1 MPCRSHFKSSQHWD
15 FWQPGTFQWELADR
29 SGISQPT
36 LSRVMPDVLGGVIG
50 LVHLYINFPYTSA
63 EERNY
68 NMRHSQ
74 ARAVVERTIG
84 LFKGRW
90 RCLDATGGKLLYK
103 PEKVCH
109 IVMACAV
116 LHNVA
121 QLRNVAIAPDADG
134 HADPEPNP
142 YPQAFEP
149 IAAAVRQRV
158 AVMRRL

>member
-1 MPCRSHFKSSQHWD
+1 M
-15 FWQPGTFQWELADR
+15 LMN
-29 SGISQPT
+29 
-36 LSRVMPDVLGGVIG
+36 LSRELVEDNLQDLTQRIKQLEKDNAHLKERAEDAENRSRASNLRFISVPEKSEDVLGGVIG

-84 LFKGRW
+84 LFK
-90 RCLDATGGKLLYK
+90 
-103 PEKVCH
+103 
-109 IVMACAV
+109 
-116 LHNVA
+116 
-121 QLRNVAIAPDADG
+121 APDADG

>member
-1 MPCRSHFKSSQHWD
+1 MLLTNVVARWPGSTHDSFILRHSSVGRRLEAGAVPDGWLLGD
-15 FWQPGTFQWELADR
+15 SGYPLKQWLLT
-29 SGISQPT
+29 P
-36 LSRVMPDVLGGVIG
+36 
-50 LVHLYINFPYTSA
+50 FPNPQSA